1 MYSFKEEKIF
11 FFIWFHKLISD
22 ILLRIMDLFLLS
34 TAEILDFLFFL
45 LSTLSALNEFLQ
57 NSNFVMMIMRDFST
71 TKKF

>member
-1 MYSFKEEKIF
+1 M
-11 FFIWFHKLISD
+11 SD
-22 ILLRIMDLFLLS
+22 ILWRIIDLFLLS